1 MLVSTPEAFR
11 IKMASGAENASVDDF
26 GFVVFDEVHHVM
38 KRHPHRKIARLLEM
52 AKNPKPTVLALTA
65 TCTYAVN
72 EVQVPYFLLFPSFLL
87 PAPSPILSNI
97 FIFHFS
103 FFISFCRLD
112 LISPSCVKH

>member
-72 EVQVPYFLLFPSFLL
+72 EVQVPYFLLFPSFLYL
-87 PAPSPILSNI
+87 LLLLFFLIFSF

-103 FFISFCRLD
+103 FPFADWI
-112 LISPSCVKH
+112 

>member
-11 IKMASGAENASVDDF
+11 IKMASGAENASFDDF

-38 KRHPHRKIARLLEM
+38 KRHPYRKIARLLEM
-52 AKNPKPTVLALTA
+52 AKNPKPTVLGLTA

-87 PAPSPILSNI
+87 PAPSPPPPSPILSNI
-97 FIFHFS
+97 FIFHLS
-103 FFISFCRLD
+103 FPFADWI
-112 LISPSCVKH
+112 